1 MSSCM
6 KEGKGEGEQQ
16 ERVAAAAAASQWC
29 WSRISPSN
37 LDHRQRLP
45 TAITLH
51 RLVPR
56 PSPSTHHAAASTSTF
71 KYITP
76 EEIKAAQ
83 MQARQEVLT
92 SRVDPPMPAASDTP
106 APPSPQNKKHP
117 NRKKDGSGS
126 QASFACRLGS
136 GEVGLRRR
144 QLTRLVS
151 QISRTLVDL
160 QDLSEPRQRDF
171 VAPLELEIKKRR
183 WNECAR
189 LMRRSL
195 FVLKQEVV
203 ALERESGQGTRTS
216 HHLRALAATARTI
229 NTQLM
234 TLKSQ
239 AQSSCDPAW
248 TEVLEEFIGVAR
260 KILVLAARVGVQSP
274 PSSVKWF
281 ALPEERVAGGSED
294 TSGQESAITIS
305 DVDSTNI
312 HLLQSG
318 HVRDRL
324 ARLAA
329 RHFKRRK
336 KKSQNSTMTERRQ
349 NKQYVVL
356 EPLKRHHDGKGNMS
370 LDITA
375 THQSPASPSH
385 LKEGDGNTTDVTSAP
400 RNTSHSYLH
409 SQPSVCK
416 TSASIPSHDSS
427 SRTNA
432 AAAPQIQTSQTQTS
446 NVPESQPQLPPCQS
460 DLPASKSYINMLPH
474 ANLSAKN
481 LTEQLSFLLQRVCK
495 LEDNKRTTEA
505 LIAEASQVTH
515 SPVVTQSLGDAVQQA
530 RLVLTAVRDAVPHP
544 QPLVPNTGITGFD
557 SLPKNTGLSIKVPE
571 RVPPR
576 TSPDEVGG
584 SFCSQEVEK
593 DVNPL
598 EGKWLTGE
606 SVMEQVRRQKEQF
619 WRSLAEQGFVRP
631 PETLPR
637 AGEKSCSDQSVSFKE
652 PYKNTSEEKLK
663 QTSPKKAVSR
673 THVHQQ
679 TQTKPPKHCQSSSK
693 KDSNSGFSS
702 YTSSNNKIQPSTSD
716 SKIKCD
722 APSAD
727 GKQSFSIE
735 SQLQQNV
742 PAENTSSGVPSSTET
757 ESQSF
762 PSYEGVASPR
772 E

>member
-239 AQSSCDPAW
+239 AQSSCGDPAW

-274 PSSVKWF
+274 PSSVKDTRKAEVSLAFCLCQLEGPEQWF

-336 KKSQNSTMTERRQ
+336 K
-349 NKQYVVL
+349 
-356 EPLKRHHDGKGNMS
+356 
-370 LDITA
+370 
-375 THQSPASPSH
+375 
-385 LKEGDGNTTDVTSAP
+385 
-400 RNTSHSYLH
+400 
-409 SQPSVCK
+409 
-416 TSASIPSHDSS
+416 
-427 SRTNA
+427 
-432 AAAPQIQTSQTQTS
+432 
-446 NVPESQPQLPPCQS
+446 
-460 DLPASKSYINMLPH
+460 
-474 ANLSAKN
+474 
-481 LTEQLSFLLQRVCK
+481 
-495 LEDNKRTTEA
+495 
-505 LIAEASQVTH
+505 
-515 SPVVTQSLGDAVQQA
+515 
-530 RLVLTAVRDAVPHP
+530 VLT
-544 QPLVPNTGITGFD
+544 QIL
-557 SLPKNTGLSIKVPE
+557 
-571 RVPPR
+571 
-576 TSPDEVGG
+576 
-584 SFCSQEVEK
+584 
-593 DVNPL
+593 
-598 EGKWLTGE
+598 
-606 SVMEQVRRQKEQF
+606 
-619 WRSLAEQGFVRP
+619 
-631 PETLPR
+631 
-637 AGEKSCSDQSVSFKE
+637 
-652 PYKNTSEEKLK
+652 
-663 QTSPKKAVSR
+663 
-673 THVHQQ
+673 
-679 TQTKPPKHCQSSSK
+679 
-693 KDSNSGFSS
+693 
-702 YTSSNNKIQPSTSD
+702 YTW
-716 SKIKCD
+716 
-722 APSAD
+722 
-727 GKQSFSIE
+727 
-735 SQLQQNV
+735 
-742 PAENTSSGVPSSTET
+742 
-757 ESQSF
+757 
-762 PSYEGVASPR
+762 
-772 E
+772 